1 MIEMRMEKQADGKTI
16 LHLSGELTISNVRP
30 LYERVCEG
38 LKAPEELTVHIG
50 NVDAIDCTFL
60 QVLCTAHRAY
70 TAKGKSF
77 CVKLDDCGI
86 IGKAGWSGIAPG
98 KKCAK
103 GLFGTCFLIQE
114 GE

>member
-1 MIEMRMEKQADGKTI
+1 MIEMRMEKHENGKTT
-16 LHLSGELTISNVRP
+16 LHLGGELTIANVRP
-30 LYERVCEG
+30 LYDRVCEG
-38 LKAPEELTVHIG
+38 LEAPEELTVHIS

-77 CVKLDDCGI
+77 CVRLDDCGI
-86 IGKAGWSGIAPG
+86 IERAGWSGIAPG

-103 GLFGTCFLIQE
+103 GLFGTCFLIEE